1 MILGQRYAIQSG
13 RETLDGTV
21 FKHVA
26 STKMKLL
33 QPALD
38 ALRSKDPK
46 RMRRFEDLLPTDLQI
61 EEMMK
66 LDASTVNDRI
76 GILLRQQNF
85 SFGTSSASQPQA
97 PLQDTASDQ
106 HAPQTTGSSVTRE
119 GKEVRG
125 QRDRGQDVLP
135 THAQRPIPLSAR
147 LTEHSDVLELLR
159 GADWILEEPFE
170 FAPSYRVA

>member
-1 MILGQRYAIQSG
+1 
-13 RETLDGTV
+13 
-21 FKHVA
+21 
-26 STKMKLL
+26 MKLL

-76 GILLRQQNF
+76 GILLRRQNF
-85 SFGTSSASQPQA
+85 SFGTGLASQPQA
-97 PLQDTASDQ
+97 PLQATASGQD
-106 HAPQTTGSSVTRE
+106 APQPTDSPVIRE
-119 GKEVRG
+119 GKKVHGRG
-125 QRDRGQDVLP
+125 QEVLP
-135 THAQRPIPLSAR
+135 THAQRPIPLSAG

-170 FAPSYRVA
+170 FAPAYRVA